1 MSAHE
6 HHHDTD
12 GHDHSMSI
20 YQFFG
25 NILGYPL
32 DETLLFNVGDPT
44 FWAGLKEK
52 LDNER
57 THEALEH
64 IEAAVEQIASI
75 PEDRRKM
82 ALDAEFAQTFLLP
95 DSPMPPL
102 ESDYGLPGDEVQAV
116 AAELGALMSIQ
127 RFLPDD
133 HIANELFVLAPLDY
147 GTLPT
152 AEQLQTLA
160 DFFERHPMALLRR
173 MLDHAPGDAPDT
185 GFYRAIVELTLAW
198 MQWDL
203 DAHEAE

>member
-1 MSAHE
+1 MSVHE
-6 HHHDTD
+6 HHHDSD

-32 DETLLFNVGDPT
+32 DETLLFNVGDPL
-44 FWAGLKEK
+44 FWANLKEQ

-57 THEALEH
+57 THEALKH
-64 IEAAVEQIASI
+64 VQVAVGQIAQI

-82 ALDAEFAQTFLLP
+82 ALDAEFAQTFLLL
-95 DSPMPPL
+95 DAPMPPL
-102 ESDYGLPGDEVQAV
+102 ESDYGLQGDEIHDIAF
-116 AAELGALMSIQ
+116 ELGVATSIQ

-133 HIANELFVLAPLDY
+133 HIANELFMLVPLDF
-147 GTLPT
+147 TLQPT
-152 AEQLQTLA
+152 PEQLQKLA
-160 DFFERHPMALLRR
+160 EFFEKHPMALLQR
-173 MLDHAPGDAPDT
+173 MLDHAPGDAPGT
-185 GFYRAIVELTLAW
+185 GFYRAIVELALAW